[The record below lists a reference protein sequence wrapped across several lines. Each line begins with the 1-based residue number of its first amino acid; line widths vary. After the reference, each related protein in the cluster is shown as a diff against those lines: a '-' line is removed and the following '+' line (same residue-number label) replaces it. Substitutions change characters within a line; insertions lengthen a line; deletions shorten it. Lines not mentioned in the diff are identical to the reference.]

1 MREARREGLSL
12 SGRSRVL
19 HVLLMT
25 KHINLLGTFELSGI
39 PPVPRGVPQIEITFG
54 KYKHRVKLF
63 EEKKLS
69 GISPVDVN

>member
-1 MREARREGLSL
+1 
-12 SGRSRVL
+12 
-19 HVLLMT
+19 MT